1 MIEVDFIVEKCEM
14 RSDIHEITAE
24 TEKPFQDHFG
34 RTTFVILG
42 LLLQIAFFFSIFR
55 WLGNYI
61 HFVYITYVLVSS
73 SVVIA
78 ILNRP
83 MDSSFKMAW
92 IIPVLLIPISALS
105 YMCLCRSSSRQ
116 GRWQDGSI
124 CLLKNKTLSCPG
136 PTGAEAAAG
145 SQCAWKPSGRL
156 YEPHCR
162 FPCV

>member
-1 MIEVDFIVEKCEM
+1 MKSQPRP
-14 RSDIHEITAE
+14 RSLFRII
-24 TEKPFQDHFG
+24 FG

-124 CLLKNKTLSCPG
+124 CLLKKQNLILSRTHRCRSGCGQPVCV
-136 PTGAEAAAG
+136 EAV
-145 SQCAWKPSGRL
+145 W
-156 YEPHCR
+156 
-162 FPCV
+162 

>member
-1 MIEVDFIVEKCEM
+1 MKSQPRP
-14 RSDIHEITAE
+14 RSLFRII
-24 TEKPFQDHFG
+24 FG

-92 IIPVLLIPISALS
+92 IIPVLLIPIFGIILYVFVQVQFQTRALA
-105 YMCLCRSSSRQ
+105 RRV
-116 GRWQDGSI
+116 
-124 CLLKNKTLSCPG
+124 NLSVEG